1 MKKVIKIKE
10 SNILDIIEKVVSEQ
24 TAPAATTPAA
34 AQPISIVVSNEL
46 GTSPNFDGL
55 KTLIKT
61 LKTDVEK
68 GLRGSTPYKIK
79 TNNPGGVAKASIQGS
94 KLKLALILEPC
105 KEEER
110 DWYFDLAL
118 SIYSQLNSNAEN
130 ILTAKVMD
138 KAAEKSRAFV
148 GARGK
153 IKVLGRNHI
162 QMDQLPNLDP
172 NDPQKTY
179 NLYIMYVS
187 GGRPEGYQRA
197 EVEPGES
204 PAQQQTT
211 ATQEPQAVEQPVAAA
226 TRVPEV
232 KNETRD
238 VTKSVSGSFTSND
251 GDSAHNFKELEDKL
265 GPVLKEIYDMG
276 INPKIKG
283 VDVKITKS
291 GNQFNTSYNVVV
303 GKSDDGKA
311 WMGFTSRGSF
321 GPRYEERADGQIK
334 GSTNLDGRSLE
345 AKLKGN
351 LGAGEVSIIGVYK
364 DASVPVKQ
372 YFVEFTKPEQYPA
385 HK

>member
-10 SNILDIIEKVVSEQ
+10 SEVLGIIETIINEQATPETAQQKVV
-24 TAPAATTPAA
+24 
-34 AQPISIVVSNEL
+34 VVSNPL
-46 GTSPNFDGL
+46 GTAPNFDGL
-55 KTLIKT
+55 KTLIRT
-61 LKTDVEK
+61 LKSDVEK
-68 GLRGSTPYKIK
+68 NLRTAVPYKIK
-79 TNNPGGVAKASIQGS
+79 TNNPEGVAKASIQGS
-94 KLKLALILEPC
+94 NLKLAITLLPC

-118 SIYSQLNSNAEN
+118 SIYSQVNTNSEN

-138 KAAEKSRAFV
+138 KAAEKSRAFT

-172 NDPQKTY
+172 SNPEKTY

-197 EVEPGES
+197 EVEPGDS
-204 PAQQQTT
+204 SIQQQ
-211 ATQEPQAVEQPVAAA
+211 ATPTEKAIEQPTAAA
-226 TRVPEV
+226 TRMPEV
-232 KNETRD
+232 TKETRD

-276 INPKIKG
+276 INPKIMA
-283 VDVKITKS
+283 VDVKINKN

-311 WMGFTSRGSF
+311 WMGFTSRGAF

-334 GSTNLDGRSLE
+334 GSTNLDGRPLE
-345 AKLKGN
+345 AKLKGI
-351 LGAGEVSIIGVYK
+351 GAGEVSIIGTYK
-364 DASVPVKQ
+364 DASIPVKQ
-372 YFVEFTKPEQYPA
+372 YFVEFTKPEQYPP
-385 HK
+385 HQ